1 MQNKATESKFY
12 QRAGGKISPK
22 EFLDIVLY
30 SVSESG
36 YQSLNQS
43 AIEYGVQ
50 QQVTISKQG
59 IDKRYTESAVEYLR
73 LLVEEALSTQL
84 SQLMDEDFLP
94 DFTTLRI
101 KDATRFDLPKQ
112 LSEQF
117 KGFGGACTSEA
128 AICIQ
133 YEFDLKTLKFIYF
146 NLTSANVPDAKEAS
160 VLQEEFS
167 DGELVLRDLGYFNV
181 KSFIKIEK
189 QNAYYLSRLSGT
201 VLAFENNKQICFN
214 TLYNYMTQTRQ
225 TQIEMEVTIGIE
237 QPLRTKLVVELVPEE
252 VYRKRLISL
261 NKTAKRK
268 GRTISENTRS
278 RARFTL
284 IITNI
289 PNEKIPVSKLYCL
302 YRLRWQIELMF
313 KHWKSKLGIA
323 NVQKM
328 KYERFKCLIYAKLL
342 YIVLT
347 MEIVSIARQ
356 EFYRQKCKIMSID
369 KSLKTILE
377 HKIVLQLFR
386 DVYTTKPSNLI
397 KSLVQIL
404 LNNHW
409 QEKRKNRENFEDI
422 FHVFIC
428 NSNK

>member
-1 MQNKATESKFY
+1 MQNKALESKFY

-84 SQLMDEDFLP
+84 SQLIDEAFLR

-117 KGFGGACTSEA
+117 KGFGGKYTSDA

-160 VLQEEFS
+160 QLQEEFS
-167 DGELVLRDLGYFNV
+167 EGELVLRDLGYFNV

-189 QNAYYLSRLSGT
+189 QNAYYLSRLTGS
-201 VLAFENNKQICFN
+201 VLAFENGRQICYN

-225 TQIEMEVTIGIE
+225 TQIAMEVTIGKE
-237 QPLRTKLVVELVPEE
+237 QTLRTKLIIELVPEE
-252 VYRKRLISL
+252 IYKKRLASL
-261 NKTAKRK
+261 KKTAKRK
-268 GRTISENTRS
+268 GLTISNNTRS

-289 PNEKIPVSKLYCL
+289 PDEKIPASKHFCL

-313 KHWKSKLGIA
+313 KHWKSELGIA

-342 YIVLT
+342 YIILT
-347 MEIVSIARQ
+347 MEIISIARQ
-356 EFYRQKCKIMSID
+356 EFYRQKSKIMSID
-369 KSLKTILE
+369 KTLKTILE
-377 HKIVLQLFR
+377 RKFVLRLFR
-386 DVYTTKPSNLI
+386 DVYTTKLSDLI
-397 KSLVQIL
+397 KSLFYIL

-422 FHVFIC
+422 FYVFNC

>member
-1 MQNKATESKFY
+1 MQNKAIESKFY

-84 SQLMDEDFLP
+84 SQLIDEDFLRE
-94 DFTTLRI
+94 FSTLRI

-117 KGFGGACTSEA
+117 KGFGGRCTSEA

-133 YEFDLKTLKFIYF
+133 YEFDLKSLKFIYF

-160 VLQEEFS
+160 QLQEEFS
-167 DGELVLRDLGYFNV
+167 EGELVLRDLGYFNV
-181 KSFIKIEK
+181 KKFIEIEK
-189 QNAYYLSRLSGT
+189 QNAYYLSRLNGS
-201 VLAFENNKQICFN
+201 VLAFENGKQICYN
-214 TLYNYMTQTRQ
+214 TLYNYMTETRQ
-225 TQIEMEVTIGIE
+225 TQIEMEITIGKGNL
-237 QPLRTKLVVELVPEE
+237 LRTKLVVELVSEE
-252 VYRKRLISL
+252 VYKKRLASL
-261 NKTAKRK
+261 TKTAKRK
-268 GRTISENTRS
+268 GLTVSDNTRS

-289 PNEKIPVSKLYCL
+289 PNEKIPASKYYCL

-313 KHWKSKLGIA
+313 KHWKSELGIA

-342 YIVLT
+342 NIVLT

-356 EFYRQKCKIMSID
+356 EFYRQKCRIMSID
-369 KSLKTILE
+369 KSLKTIFKR
-377 HKIVLQLFR
+377 KIVLRLFR
-386 DVYTTKPSNLI
+386 DVYITKPSDLI
-397 KSLVQIL
+397 KSLLHIL
-404 LNNHW
+404 VNNHW

-422 FHVFIC
+422 FYVFSC
-428 NSNK
+428 CSNK

>member
-1 MQNKATESKFY
+1 LQNKALESKFY

-50 QQVTISKQG
+50 QQITISKQG

-84 SQLMDEDFLP
+84 SQLIDVAFLR

-117 KGFGGACTSEA
+117 KGFGGSCTSDA

-160 VLQEEFS
+160 LLQEEFS
-167 DGELVLRDLGYFNV
+167 EGELVLRDLGYFNV
-181 KSFIKIEK
+181 SSFVKIEK
-189 QNAYYLSRLSGT
+189 QNAYYLSRLNGS
-201 VLAFENNKQICFN
+201 VLAFENGKQICFN
-214 TLYNYMTQTRQ
+214 RLYNYMTQTRQ
-225 TQIEMEVTIGIE
+225 MQIEMEVKIGKE
-237 QPLRTKLVVELVPEE
+237 HALRTKLVVELVPEE
-252 VYRKRLISL
+252 VYRKRLASL
-261 NKTAKRK
+261 TKTAKRK
-268 GRTISENTRS
+268 GRTVSDNTRS

-289 PNEKIPVSKLYCL
+289 PNEKIPVSKHFCL

-313 KHWKSKLGIA
+313 KHWKSELGIA

-342 YIVLT
+342 YIILT
-347 MEIVSIARQ
+347 MEIISIARQ
-356 EFYRQKCKIMSID
+356 EFYRQKSKIMSIN

-377 HKIVLQLFR
+377 RKFVLRLFR
-386 DVYTTKPSNLI
+386 DVYTTKLSDLI
-397 KSLVQIL
+397 KSLIYIL

-422 FHVFIC
+422 FYLFNC

>member
-1 MQNKATESKFY
+1 MQNKAIESKFY

-30 SVSESG
+30 SVSDSG

-50 QQVTISKQG
+50 RRVTISKQG

-73 LLVEEALSTQL
+73 LLIEEALSTQL
-84 SQLMDEDFLP
+84 SLLLDKDFLSE
-94 DFTTLRI
+94 FTTLRI
-101 KDATRFDLPKQ
+101 KDATRFDLPRQ

-117 KGFGGACTSEA
+117 QGFGGSCTSDA

-146 NLTSANVPDAKEAS
+146 NLTSANIPDAKEVS
-160 VLQEEFS
+160 QLQEKFS
-167 DGELVLRDLGYFNV
+167 EDELVLRDLGYFNV
-181 KSFIKIEK
+181 KSFLEIEK
-189 QNAYYLSRLSGT
+189 QNAYYLSRLNGN
-201 VLAFENNKQICFN
+201 VLVFENSKQICFN
-214 TLYNYMTQTRQ
+214 TLYNYMRQIRQ
-225 TQIEMEVTIGIE
+225 TQIEMEVTIGVE
-237 QPLRTKLVVELVPEE
+237 QSLRTKMVVEVVPEE
-252 VYRKRLISL
+252 VYKKRLASL

-268 GRTISENTRS
+268 GRIVSENTRA

-289 PNEKIPVSKLYCL
+289 PNEKIPASKLYCL

-328 KYERFKCLIYAKLL
+328 KYERFMCLIYAKLL
-342 YIVLT
+342 YIILT
-347 MEIVSIARQ
+347 MEIISIARQ
-356 EFYRQKCKIMSID
+356 EFYRQECKIMSID

-377 HKIVLQLFR
+377 HKIVLLLFR
-386 DVYTTKPSNLI
+386 SGYTASSGALI

-422 FHVFIC
+422 YDIFSCF
-428 NSNK
+428 SNK